1 MQSTERRRQLLGIYW
16 KYDIF
21 LMLDNFVT
29 QKIEVIFITL
39 CWVMYKPKAFVQIK
53 LPSEFWAGKRVSK
66 LKHRDGLPWR
76 TSAIITW
83 YRRPIYCCVLKI
95 WFIEMVG
102 NKFQDLKANDLSC
115 QVGSCDH
122 LTSASYNPD
131 WTCQRVRI
139 EQKILNHK
147 YLTFFTTRYFLI
159 FGQLGDLLINC
170 LWWLRLLEKMND
182 Y

>member
-1 MQSTERRRQLLGIYW
+1 
-16 KYDIF
+16 
-21 LMLDNFVT
+21 
-29 QKIEVIFITL
+29 
-39 CWVMYKPKAFVQIK
+39 MYKPKAFVQIK

-83 YRRPIYCCVLKI
+83 YRRPIYCRVLKI

-159 FGQLGDLLINC
+159 FVQFSFNKQRFVNYDDGTVSMTLTDMWDVTCMYGRALYGIVY
-170 LWWLRLLEKMND
+170 KA
-182 Y
+182 